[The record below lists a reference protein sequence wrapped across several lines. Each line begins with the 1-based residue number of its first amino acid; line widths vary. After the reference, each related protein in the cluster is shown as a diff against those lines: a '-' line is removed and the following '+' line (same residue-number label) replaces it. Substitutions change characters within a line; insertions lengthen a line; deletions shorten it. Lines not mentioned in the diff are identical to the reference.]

1 MIDEPCIPINF
12 KSLLKLKL
20 ATTARSSMLTCVD
33 PVNIEDIYELY
44 AEALPNCYKLCKTTS
59 YIGKVQT
66 TTPAEHTSN
75 QRTVEIYYWFGSN
88 NIQFHEEYLIYDT
101 TTFLGYIGG
110 ALSLRTSERVWVDGS
125 VENGF
130 SLKYDTRL
138 HFVFN

>member
-20 ATTARSSMLTCVD
+20 ATTARSSLLTCVD
-33 PVNIEDIYELY
+33 PVNIEDIYELF

-110 ALSLRTSERVWVDGS
+110 ALSLFI
-125 VENGF
+125 GF
-130 SLKYDTRL
+130 SFSNLITSTCLIIESYLVQILRK
-138 HFVFN
+138 